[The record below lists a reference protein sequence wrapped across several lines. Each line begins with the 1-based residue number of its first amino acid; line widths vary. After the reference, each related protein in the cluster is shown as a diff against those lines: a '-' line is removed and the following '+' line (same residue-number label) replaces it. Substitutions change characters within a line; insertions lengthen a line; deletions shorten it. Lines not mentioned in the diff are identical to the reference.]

1 MVTIVNR
8 IVNKQ
13 EVGTLANGMQLER
26 SEASATQGKSRTMV
40 NTVWE
45 FSPSQKTF
53 I

>member
-26 SEASATQGKSRTMV
+26 SEASAPQGNEPRYGKHSMG
-40 NTVWE
+40 
-45 FSPSQKTF
+45 

>member
-8 IVNKQ
+8 IVNKP

-26 SEASATQGKSRTMV
+26 SEASATQGNEPHYGKHSMG
-40 NTVWE
+40 
-45 FSPSQKTF
+45 